1 MKSHLLAAVF
11 ALLVGGTVPAATH
24 SLGTEWTYQ
33 NVLSSTVHGSDLRF
47 VIASYQHDPSL
58 RDSSMQDLL
67 AETLFRGVNQ
77 LEYSQVDLVRM
88 ARTFRELDSPRY
100 ATFMG
105 VIAANTEYLD
115 SYGRHDREN
124 RHEVHKIATRFAE
137 KHAGTRAAQ
146 YVPGSI
152 DFHAMR
158 TRFAATAPT
167 RTPTSA
173 QGRKLLTIPIG
184 PKGATFDDVLAIQ
197 GMPQRVHIGAM
208 APDRRHY
215 IVNGARVLYTH
226 FTSFRRPDRMHFDYR
241 GLGRVTFFFEGE
253 AGWRAGRVTADP
265 ILVERAFPIAPEDD
279 MALRMQ
285 ELLYGGYASARQAIE
300 ARQLVSFTPEVK
312 DTIAELLARNYA
324 NQKVEFIDDTFWVMS
339 RFLVRSDQGR
349 YGPMIKEIAARSAD
363 KRIKKLSEMI
373 DPAAV
378 DAASAYVPGTVRLE
392 EKRLAYPPFYPES
405 TFIGPVGG
413 EDDVQ
418 DETPDQT
425 AE

>member
-1 MKSHLLAAVF
+1 
-11 ALLVGGTVPAATH
+11 
-24 SLGTEWTYQ
+24 
-33 NVLSSTVHGSDLRF
+33 
-47 VIASYQHDPSL
+47 
-58 RDSSMQDLL
+58 
-67 AETLFRGVNQ
+67 
-77 LEYSQVDLVRM
+77 M

-137 KHAGTRAAQ
+137 KHAG
-146 YVPGSI
+146 
-152 DFHAMR
+152 
-158 TRFAATAPT
+158 
-167 RTPTSA
+167 
-173 QGRKLLTIPIG
+173 
-184 PKGATFDDVLAIQ
+184 
-197 GMPQRVHIGAM
+197 
-208 APDRRHY
+208 
-215 IVNGARVLYTH
+215 
-226 FTSFRRPDRMHFDYR
+226 RPDRMHFDYR
-241 GLGRVTFFFEGE
+241 GLGRVTFFYEGE

-265 ILVERAFPIAPEDD
+265 ILVERAFPIAPEND

-300 ARQLVSFTPEVK
+300 ARQPVSFTPEVK